1 MSEKV
6 AAVKDCI
13 VKYKVKEIVPAVKAA
28 LDAGEAPETVLNDGM
43 ILGMNE
49 IGEGFKNNTVFMPQM
64 LMAAKTMQMGLAI
77 LKPLLKG
84 DGSSVAAGKAVIGS
98 VLGDV
103 HDIGK
108 NLVTV
113 MLEGQGLD
121 VIDLGAD
128 VSTEKFVE
136 TLNANPDTKILA
148 CSSSMTPTRAEL
160 ERTVS
165 TVRGIDSF
173 DNVAIFVGGATMKQ
187 DFSDQIHA
195 DVYTLTAA
203 SAAYRAKQLIDG
215 VPLAQISQ
223 EARAEAEAEN
233 APKEQETEDQKET
246 ITFKRHLEAP
256 RIKELKAAGKYD
268 RKPMTQFE
276 NVLEMISKHDE
287 AVPDAFVNQYFFE
300 IPFDPVLTRSRNLP
314 DELFN
319 PQPVFVDAWG
329 VTASNP
335 PGSAGSHPEE
345 GEDVLVIKDITKWKE
360 QVRGQ
365 PSLEFTEEDWAMS
378 DQMAADIRARGKPL
392 GIWFAPGLFERTHF
406 LMGMKGALT
415 AYYEHPAE
423 MHELIDW
430 IADWEIRALDVLYAR
445 YQPEV
450 LFHHDDW
457 GSAINSFLDP
467 ATHREFFLEPYKR
480 IYSHFKE
487 LGGKVVVHHSDS
499 YAANLVPIMIDMGA
513 DIWQGPVS
521 ANNIPELIDMYGDRF
536 VFMGGIDNS
545 DIDYPDKTDADVEA
559 FVRQRIAQNGNHSYI
574 PCLCRGLYMSITPG
588 IYDKVT
594 AAIDK
599 ISKET
604 F

>member
-1 MSEKV
+1 MSEKTN
-6 AAVKDCI
+6 AVKDCI
-13 VKYKVKEIVPAVKAA
+13 VKYKVKEIVPTVKAA
-28 LDAGEAPETVLNDGM
+28 LDAGESPEAILNDGL
-43 ILGMNE
+43 IQGMNE
-49 IGEGFKNNTVFMPQM
+49 IGEGFNNNTLFLPQM

-84 DGSSVAAGKAVIGS
+84 DANTVSAGKAVIGS

-113 MLEGQGLD
+113 MLEGQGLE

-128 VSTEKFVE
+128 VATDKFVDA
-136 TLNANPDTKILA
+136 LNANPDTKILA

-160 ERTVS
+160 QRTVS
-165 TVRGIDSF
+165 TVRGNSNF
-173 DNVAIFVGGATMKQ
+173 DKIAIFVGGATMKQ
-187 DFSDQIHA
+187 DFSDEIHA

-203 SAAYRAKQLIDG
+203 SAAFRAKQLIEG
-215 VPLAQISQ
+215 VPLSQISA
-223 EARAEAEAEN
+223 EARAEAEEDS
-233 APKEQETEDQKET
+233 APKEQESVQQKES
-246 ITFKRHLEAP
+246 IKFMRHLEAP
-256 RIKELKAAGKYD
+256 KIKALKVAGKYD
-268 RKPMTQFE
+268 KKPMTQFE
-276 NVLEMISKHDE
+276 NVLEMIAKHDD
-287 AVPDAFVNQYFFE
+287 AVTDAFVNQYFFE
-300 IPFDPVLTRSRNLP
+300 IPFDPVLSRSRNLP
-314 DELFN
+314 QEFFD
-319 PQPVFVDAWG
+319 PQPLYVDGWG

-360 QVRGQ
+360 QVKGQ
-365 PSLEFTEEDWAMS
+365 PSLEFTEEEWAMS
-378 DQMAADIRARGKPL
+378 DKMVADIRARGKPV

-406 LMGMKGALT
+406 LMGMKNALT

-423 MHELIDW
+423 MHELIEW
-430 IADWEIRALDVLYAR
+430 IADWEIRAMDVLYAR

-480 IYSHFKE
+480 IYNHFKE

-499 YAANLVPIMIDMGA
+499 YAANLVPVMIDIGA

-521 ANNIPELIDMYGDRF
+521 SNNIPELIDMYGDRF
-536 VFMGGIDNS
+536 IFMGGLDNS
-545 DIDYPDKTDADVEA
+545 DIDYPGKSDEEVEE

-588 IYDKVT
+588 IYEKVT

-599 ISKET
+599 ISKKT